1 MARTKKNVKGAAG
14 HVVRSSLPA
23 NKENM
28 KKAGKRAWKNG
39 VQLER
44 AVEAYGRNVLDAF
57 DSNNPLEAEIFRNHD
72 AMSKARGRGGNLTAF
87 TTGISPCDFSFFAN
101 SSIFEHVCSG
111 LIEAKSR
118 NKQSITKS
126 AISHHQKDQLIR
138 MEKLGKCGLVLVS
151 LLDSD
156 QNAHMF
162 IVPIT
167 NWYRGKKK
175 SLNIGDLNKIG
186 YPCKLVDAWDDNGKE
201 YQAPDII
208 DVLKRIDADFA
219 QYDDYFP
226 VPPEYAE
233 QYDNRKMK
241 NPVSSTIDEDMEFIT
256 DVD

>member
-1 MARTKKNVKGAAG
+1 MARRKKETKGAAG
-14 HVVRSSLPA
+14 HIVRSSLPA
-23 NKENM
+23 NRENM
-28 KKAGKRAWKNG
+28 RKAGKRAWKNG

-44 AVEAYGRNVLDAF
+44 AVEAYAQNKLDEF

-101 SSIFEHVCSG
+101 SKIFDHVCSG

-126 AISHHQKDQLIR
+126 ALSHHQRDQLIR
-138 MEKLGKCGLVLVS
+138 MEKLGKCGLVLIS
-151 LLDSD
+151 LIDKEE
-156 QNAHMF
+156 NPNMF

-175 SLNIGDLNKIG
+175 SFNINDLEAIG
-186 YPCKLVDAWDDNGKE
+186 YKCNMVEAFDDNGKQ
-201 YQAPDII
+201 YSSPDII

-219 QYDDYFP
+219 AHGDYFP

-233 QYDNRKMK
+233 QFDNKKLK
-241 NPVSSTIDEDMEFIT
+241 NPVYSTIDEDMDFIT
-256 DVD
+256 DVE